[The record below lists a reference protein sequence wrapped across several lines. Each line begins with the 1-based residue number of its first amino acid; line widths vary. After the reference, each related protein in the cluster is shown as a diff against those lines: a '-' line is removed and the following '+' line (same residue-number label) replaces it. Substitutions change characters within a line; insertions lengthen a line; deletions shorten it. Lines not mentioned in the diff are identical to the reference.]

1 MGLNEIKKIIK
12 DNDNKLYEYISTYG
26 ENISKNNVT
35 LDQIEH
41 LKRNYQVLINVLNEA
56 GNQSINNFSLHFIIT
71 LSNGLIKYFPH

>member
-41 LKRNYQVLINVLNEA
+41 LKRNYQVLINVFNEA
-56 GNQSINNFSLHFIIT
+56 GN
-71 LSNGLIKYFPH
+71 